1 MFCFQ
6 CQETAKKYGLYGKG
20 RLWKTGGSGQSS
32 VSVDLR
38 VKGGFY
44 LW

>member
-20 RLWKTGGSGQSS
+20 RLWKTGGS
-32 VSVDLR
+32 VDFR
-38 VKGGFY
+38 VKGGFH